1 MVQARLE
8 LLRAGRIAGFGALT
22 ATLLSAFALRHRL
35 APDNERYDL
44 QNLWVGRWSRAL
56 LTLFGVDLRVYGQVS
71 PPKGCGRVI
80 ISNHRSTLDV
90 GVLLSIFGGHMVS
103 RADLARW
110 PLMGLAARE
119 AGTIFVDRANAASG
133 AGAIRAMTEVLRR
146 GHTVVVFAE
155 GTTFADDEVR
165 PFHGGAFVAAVVAKA
180 EVLPVGLA
188 YAHAEG
194 YNSAAFVNE
203 TFTSHLARMAASP
216 STRVVLHVGTPL
228 RPDPKVRSTALRD
241 QTHHAVQ
248 ALVREARGLCD
259 GR

>member
-180 EVLPVGLA
+180 EVLP
-188 YAHAEG
+188 
-194 YNSAAFVNE
+194 
-203 TFTSHLARMAASP
+203 RR
-216 STRVVLHVGTPL
+216 TRLC
-228 RPDPKVRSTALRD
+228 AC
-241 QTHHAVQ
+241 
-248 ALVREARGLCD
+248 RGLQQRSVCQRDLYVPSGQD
-259 GR
+259 GCIPIDACGAPCWNPTSSRPQGTFDRAA